1 MTLYSAETAFRPRQA
16 MLLAAGLGIRM
27 RPITD
32 RMPKPLI
39 QIGGR
44 SLLERILDKLA
55 AAGVSDVVV
64 NAHYL
69 PEQIVGHLA
78 DRSAPRVRISRESER
93 LETGG
98 GVVKALPMLGTEPF
112 FVINGDVLWRD
123 GAVPTLEALAAAWDA
138 ARMDALLLVQST
150 ATAIGYDGPGD
161 FDVCDDGRLCRRAE
175 RPSAPFLFA
184 GVQILH
190 PRLCADAPAPP
201 FSLNVLYDRAIAAG
215 RAFAHV
221 HDGGWCHVG
230 TPADIAAAEA
240 FVAAEAR

>member
-1 MTLYSAETAFRPRQA
+1 MTPASPETAFRPRQA
-16 MLLAAGLGIRM
+16 MLLAAGLGLRM

-39 QIGGR
+39 RIGGR
-44 SLLERILDKLA
+44 SLLDRILDKLA
-55 AAGVSDVVV
+55 AANVSDVVV

-69 PEQIVGHLA
+69 PEQIAGHLA
-78 DRSAPRVRISRESER
+78 GREAPRVQISHESER

-98 GVVKALPMLGTEPF
+98 GVVKALPMLGSEPF
-112 FVINGDVLWRD
+112 YVINGDVLWRD
-123 GAVPTLEALAAAWDA
+123 GAVPTLAALAAAWDV

-150 ATAIGYDGPGD
+150 STAIGYEGLGD
-161 FDVCDDGRLCRRAE
+161 FEVGEDGRLRRRAG
-175 RPSAPFLFA
+175 RPNAPFLFA

-190 PRLCADAPAPP
+190 PRLCADPPEPP
-201 FSLNVLYDRAIAAG
+201 FSLNVLYDRAIADG
-215 RAFAHV
+215 RAFAHL

-230 TPADIAAAEA
+230 TPTDIAAAEA

>member
-1 MTLYSAETAFRPRQA
+1 MTLSSAEVAFRPRQA

-39 QIGGR
+39 RIGGR
-44 SLLERILDKLA
+44 SLIDRILDKLVA
-55 AAGVSDVVV
+55 ADVSDVVV

-69 PEQIVGHLA
+69 PEQIIDHLA
-78 DRSAPRVRISRESER
+78 GREAPRVRVSRENER

-98 GVVKALPMLGTEPF
+98 GVVKALPLFGSEPF

-123 GAVPTLEALAAAWDA
+123 GAIPTLTALASAWDA

-150 ATAIGYDGPGD
+150 ATAIGYDGFGD
-161 FDVCDDGRLCRRAE
+161 FTIDGNGRLLRRAE
-175 RPSAPFLFA
+175 RPNAPFLFA

-190 PRLCADAPAPP
+190 PRLCADAPQPP
-201 FSLNVLYDRAIAAG
+201 FSLNVLYDRAIATG

-240 FVAAEAR
+240 FVAADAS